1 MIYECY
7 GILTVF
13 QSKCDPDANLIFGV
27 DKDTSFPSGHMCTF
41 IIASLLRN
49 MEEQTEGHADSA
61 EHPTEKSE
69 EQDTEIDESDLFPL
83 NLFK

>member
-1 MIYECY
+1 
-7 GILTVF
+7 
-13 QSKCDPDANLIFGV
+13 
-27 DKDTSFPSGHMCTF
+27 MCTF
-41 IIASLLRN
+41 IIASLLRD
-49 MEEQTEGHADSA
+49 MEEQTEGHADSV

>member
-1 MIYECY
+1 
-7 GILTVF
+7 
-13 QSKCDPDANLIFGV
+13 
-27 DKDTSFPSGHMCTF
+27 MCTF

-61 EHPTEKSE
+61 EHPTEKSAE
-69 EQDTEIDESDLFPL
+69 HDMEIDESDLFPL